1 MNFAQPSIY
10 YKDLLKT
17 EEVYSF
23 ITTKHGG
30 ELELLRS
37 ESCDWPVYFM
47 EQVHGNHFEIVEKR
61 DGESGL
67 VGQADAMITM
77 QKQILL
83 RVKVADCL
91 PVLAYFPGQAVA
103 AIHSGRAS
111 TEGNIVGK
119 VLQYMKSTYPSIQQ
133 PILWLGP
140 CICFGCYQIDRETDL
155 HYDLRGKVVD
165 QILEVYPAAVIHHLD
180 SCTLENPQWY
190 SYREDKTKERMYA
203 YVGMK

>member
-1 MNFAQPSIY
+1 MHSAQPSTY

-17 EEVYSF
+17 EGVHSF
-23 ITTKHGG
+23 ITTKQTG
-30 ELELLRS
+30 ELELMRS
-37 ESCDWPVYFM
+37 ESCDWPIHFM
-47 EQVHGNHFEIVEKR
+47 EQVHGNHFEIVEKEA
-61 DGESGL
+61 GISGS

-91 PVLAYFPGQAVA
+91 PVLAYFPDHAVA

-111 TEGNIVGK
+111 TEGNIVGR
-119 VLQYMKSTYPSIQQ
+119 VLQYLKAQKPSSQS

-140 CICFGCYQIDRETDL
+140 CICFDCYQIDRETDL

-165 QILEVYPAAVIHHLD
+165 QILKVYPAATILHLD
-180 SCTLENPQWY
+180 SCTLENPQWH

-203 YVGMK
+203 YIGLR

>member
-1 MNFAQPSIY
+1 MSSVQPSTY

-17 EEVYSF
+17 NEVISL
-23 ITTKHGG
+23 ITTKHIS
-30 ELELLRS
+30 ELELIHS
-37 ESCDWPVYFM
+37 ASCSWPIYFM
-47 EQVHGNHFEIVEKR
+47 EQVHGNHFEIVEKSN
-61 DGESGL
+61 GMAGA
-67 VGQADAMITM
+67 VGQADAIITR

-91 PVLAYFPGQAVA
+91 PVLAYFPNHAVA

-119 VLQYMKSTYPSIQQ
+119 VLQYLKDEQPLLQS

-140 CICFGCYQIDRETDL
+140 CICFDCYQIDREADL

-165 QILEVYPAAVIHHLD
+165 QIREVYPKATIHHLD
-180 SCTLENPQWY
+180 SCTLENPQWH
-190 SYREDKTKERMYA
+190 SYRENKTEERMYA
-203 YVGMK
+203 YVGMW